1 VYIHTHTTLATLF
14 CTILKWGKKASSWF
28 CWDAVVDRESH
39 PDTFGRGFMRLEA
52 FGSIRAD
59 RWDNIP
65 DNTMVVYIS

>member
-1 VYIHTHTTLATLF
+1 LAQY
-14 CTILKWGKKASSWF
+14 
-28 CWDAVVDRESH
+28 RESH